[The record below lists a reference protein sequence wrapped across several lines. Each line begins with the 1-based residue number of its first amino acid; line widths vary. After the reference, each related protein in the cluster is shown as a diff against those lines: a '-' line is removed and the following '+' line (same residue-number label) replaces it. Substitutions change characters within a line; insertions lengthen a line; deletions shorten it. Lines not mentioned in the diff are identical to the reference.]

1 MNIKN
6 EAPWALYGENTI
18 AFADLEDL
26 VKFLCGG
33 KGKDRE
39 DGVWKSDKTLAK
51 WPYPTVLRA
60 LRTFQASNLGDLQKA
75 KEPLLR

>member
-1 MNIKN
+1 MVNIKN

-18 AFADLEDL
+18 AFADLEAL

-39 DGVWKSDKTLAK
+39 DGVWKSEKT
-51 WPYPTVLRA
+51 
-60 LRTFQASNLGDLQKA
+60 RTFEASNLGVFGCDDRFLFGLAFSK
-75 KEPLLR
+75 P